1 VIIPIVVSLFM
12 QCPALSHL
20 YARCSRFLFS
30 ELNIYPKPLEYV
42 FMGLR
47 AGIYGGSGYA
57 GAELVRL
64 LAGHP
69 EVGALGV
76 SSRGYAGR
84 GISEVYPQL
93 AVEGAYVEPE
103 EIDASSLDAAF
114 VAYGHGESAEAVK
127 GLLEAGARLVVDLS
141 ADFRLSDVGVYEEW
155 YGEHPAPA
163 LLGEAHYGLP
173 EVFGAPGGR
182 LVANP
187 GCYPTAAILA
197 LAPVVRRVA
206 VRSVTVNALSGVSGA
221 GAKPSVKTHFVTVN
235 ESVSAYGI
243 SNGSP
248 RHRHT
253 PEIEMML
260 RRVGKTPEV
269 TFVPHLL
276 PISRGELET
285 IVVELEEPEELPEAG
300 DVLGWYAEDYEGWGF
315 VEARVEPPHI
325 SHVANTNRAR
335 LSAAV
340 DPRAGKLL
348 LFAAVDN
355 LLKGAAGAAVQNMNL
370 ALGYPED
377 LGLEHLK

>member
-1 VIIPIVVSLFM
+1 
-12 QCPALSHL
+12 
-20 YARCSRFLFS
+20 
-30 ELNIYPKPLEYV
+30 
-42 FMGLR
+42 MGGVGLKV
-47 AGIYGGSGYA
+47 GIYGGGGYA

-69 EVGALGV
+69 EVGAMGV

-93 AVEGAYVEPE
+93 AVRGEYVEPE

-114 VAYGHGESAEAVK
+114 VAYGHGESAGAVK
-127 GLLEAGARLVVDLS
+127 ELLDGDTRLVVDLS
-141 ADFRLSDVGVYEEW
+141 ADFRLPDVGVYEEG
-155 YGEHPAPA
+155 YGEHPAPQ
-163 LLGEAHYGLP
+163 LLEEAHYGLP
-173 EVFGAPGGR
+173 EVFGVAKGR

-197 LAPVVRRVA
+197 LAPVVRRVGGA

-221 GAKPSVKTHFVTVN
+221 GARPSAKTHFVTVN

-243 SNGSP
+243 SGGSP

-253 PEIEMML
+253 PEIENML
-260 RRVGKTPEV
+260 RRVGEVPEV

-285 IVVELEEPEELPEAG
+285 IIVELDEELPDAG

-315 VEARVEPPHI
+315 VEARPEPPHI

-340 DPRAGKLL
+340 DKRAGKIL
-348 LFAAVDN
+348 LFSAVDN
-355 LLKGAAGAAVQNMNL
+355 LLKGAAGTAVQNMNL
-370 ALGYPED
+370 VLGYPED

>member
-1 VIIPIVVSLFM
+1 
-12 QCPALSHL
+12 
-20 YARCSRFLFS
+20 
-30 ELNIYPKPLEYV
+30 
-42 FMGLR
+42 MGGVGLQV
-47 AGIYGGSGYA
+47 GIYGGSGYA
-57 GAELVRL
+57 GMELVRL

-69 EVGALGV
+69 EVGAMGV

-84 GISEVYPQL
+84 GIGEVYPQL
-93 AVEGAYVEPE
+93 AVEGEYVEPE

-114 VAYGHGESAEAVK
+114 VAYGHGESAGAVK
-127 GLLEAGARLVVDLS
+127 GLLDAGARLVLDLS
-141 ADFRLSDVGVYEEW
+141 ADFRLPDVGVYEEW
-155 YGEHPAPA
+155 YGEHPAPG
-163 LLGEAHYGLP
+163 LLEEAHYGLP

-197 LAPVVRRVA
+197 LAPA
-206 VRSVTVNALSGVSGA
+206 VKRLGIRSVTINALSGVSGA

-235 ESVSAYGI
+235 ESVAPYGI
-243 SNGSP
+243 VGGSP

-253 PEIEMML
+253 PEIEVML
-260 RRVGKTPEV
+260 RRIGEVPEV

-285 IVVELEEPEELPEAG
+285 IVVELEDSGELPEAG
-300 DVLGWYAEDYEGWGF
+300 EVLGWYAEDYDGWSF
-315 VEARVEPPHI
+315 VEAREEPPHI
-325 SHVANTNRAR
+325 AHVANTNRAR

-340 DPRAGKLL
+340 DGRAGKLL
-348 LFAAVDN
+348 LFSAVDN
-355 LLKGAAGAAVQNMNL
+355 LLKGASGAAVQNMNL

>member
-1 VIIPIVVSLFM
+1 MWVV
-12 QCPALSHL
+12 
-20 YARCSRFLFS
+20 
-30 ELNIYPKPLEYV
+30 
-42 FMGLR
+42 GLKV
-47 AGIYGGSGYA
+47 GIYGGGGYA

-69 EVGALGV
+69 EVGALEV

-84 GISEVYPQL
+84 GIAEVYPQL
-93 AVEGAYVEPE
+93 AAQGDYVEPE

-114 VAYGHGESAEAVK
+114 VAYGHGESAAAVER
-127 GLLEAGARLVVDLS
+127 LLGAGTRLVVDLS
-141 ADFRLSDVGVYEEW
+141 ADFRLPDVGVYEEW

-163 LLGEAHYGLP
+163 LLEESHYGLP
-173 EVFGAPGGR
+173 EVFGAPEGR

-197 LAPVVRRVA
+197 LAPVVGRLR
-206 VRSVTVNALSGVSGA
+206 VRSVTINALSGVSGA
-221 GAKPSVKTHFVTVN
+221 GAKPSVKTHFVTAN
-235 ESVSAYGI
+235 ESVSPYGI
-243 SNGSP
+243 SGGSP

-260 RRVGKTPEV
+260 RRVGETPEV

-285 IVVELEEPEELPEAG
+285 VVVELQDSETLPGAR
-300 DVLGWYAEDYEGWGF
+300 DVLGWYAEDYGGWGF
-315 VEARVEPPHI
+315 VEARPEPPHV

-340 DPRAGKLL
+340 DARAGKIL

-370 ALGYPED
+370 ALGFPED

>member
-1 VIIPIVVSLFM
+1 LKV
-12 QCPALSHL
+12 
-20 YARCSRFLFS
+20 
-30 ELNIYPKPLEYV
+30 
-42 FMGLR
+42 
-47 AGIYGGSGYA
+47 GIYGGSGYA

-69 EVGALGV
+69 EVGAMGV

-93 AVEGAYVEPE
+93 AVEGRFAEPE
-103 EIDASSLDAAF
+103 KIDASTLDAAF
-114 VAYGHGESAEAVK
+114 VAYGHGESAGAVK
-127 GLLEAGARLVVDLS
+127 ELLDGGARVIIDLS
-141 ADFRLSDVGVYEEW
+141 ADFRLPDLEVYEEW
-155 YGEHPAPA
+155 YGEHHAPE
-163 LLGEAHYGLP
+163 LLGAAHYGLP
-173 EVFGAPGGR
+173 EVFGTPKGR

-197 LAPVVRRVA
+197 LAPVVRRA
-206 VRSVTVNALSGVSGA
+206 GERVRSVTINALSGVSGA

-235 ESVSAYGI
+235 ESVSAYAI
-243 SNGSP
+243 SSGSL

-253 PEIEMML
+253 PEIEIML
-260 RRVGKTPEV
+260 RRVGEAPEV

-285 IVVELEEPEELPEAG
+285 IVVELEELPEAE

-315 VEARVEPPHI
+315 VEARPEPPHI

-340 DPRAGKLL
+340 DKRAGKLL

-377 LGLEHLK
+377 LGLEHLR

>member
-1 VIIPIVVSLFM
+1 MVAV
-12 QCPALSHL
+12 
-20 YARCSRFLFS
+20 
-30 ELNIYPKPLEYV
+30 
-42 FMGLR
+42 GLLV
-47 AGIYGGSGYA
+47 GIYGGSGYA

-69 EVGALGV
+69 EVGALAV

-93 AVEGAYVEPE
+93 AVEGRYVEPE
-103 EIDASSLDAAF
+103 DIDASSLDAAF
-114 VAYGHGESAEAVK
+114 VAYGHGESAGAVE
-127 GLLEAGARLVVDLS
+127 GLLGAGAKLVVDLS
-141 ADFRLSDVGVYEEW
+141 ADFRLPDVGVYEEW
-155 YGEHPAPA
+155 YGEHPAPG
-163 LLGEAHYGLP
+163 LLEEAHYGLP
-173 EVFGAPGGR
+173 EVFGAPEGR

-197 LAPVVRRVA
+197 LAPVVRRLGA
-206 VRSVTVNALSGVSGA
+206 GVRSVTINALSGVSGA

-235 ESVSAYGI
+235 ESVSPYGI
-243 SNGSP
+243 VSGSP

-260 RRVGKTPEV
+260 RRVGETPEV

-285 IVVELEEPEELPEAG
+285 IVVELEDGVELPGAG
-300 DVLGWYAEDYEGWGF
+300 AVLGWYAEDYEGWSF
-315 VEARVEPPHI
+315 VEAWQEPPHI

-340 DPRAGKLL
+340 DGRAGKLL
-348 LFAAVDN
+348 LFSAVDN
-355 LLKGAAGAAVQNMNL
+355 LLKGAAGAAVQNVNL